1 MLSPLGLKAVIKD
14 KNMNDMQDIIEINH
28 ISIARGESKT
38 IFLPMPSLY
47 DCTPITMPVHVI
59 RGKKPGPC
67 LCVTAAIHGDEV
79 NGVEIVRRLVKKS
92 VLKNMAG
99 TLIAI
104 PIVNVYGFLYQDRYL
119 MDRKDLNRSF
129 PGSSKGSPAS
139 RLAHLISTE
148 ILSQVTH
155 CIDLHSGSLQ
165 RTNLPQIRA
174 DLDMDGVLPLAEA
187 FSAPVILHAKLRD
200 GSMRQFANDKSIP
213 FLLYEAGES
222 LRFDELSIKAGVHG
236 ILNVMHKLN
245 MLALKKPF
253 HGKFEPSIAKQ
264 AYWVR
269 SPRSGLLILY
279 KHLGKFVKKG
289 DLLAKIS
296 NPMGQQE
303 YKVLS
308 PLDGIIIG
316 KSNMPMIYEG
326 AAIFNIASFKKLDM
340 VEEQVDLLK
349 ESYIDLDS
357 PHMY

>member
-1 MLSPLGLKAVIKD
+1 MKD
-14 KNMNDMQDIIEINH
+14 VIEINN
-28 ISIARGESKT
+28 IRIARGEKKT
-38 IFLPMPSLY
+38 LFLPMPNLY

-59 RGKKPGPC
+59 RGSKPGPC

-79 NGVEIVRRLVKKS
+79 NGVEIVRRLVKKN
-92 VLKNMAG
+92 VLKNIAG

-119 MDRKDLNRSF
+119 MDRKDLNRAF
-129 PGSSKGSPAS
+129 PGSPNGSPAS
-139 RLAHLISTE
+139 RLAYVISTE

-174 DLDMDGVLPLAEA
+174 DLDMEGLLPLAQA

-200 GSMRQFANDKSIP
+200 GSLRQFANDKSIP

-222 LRFDELSIKAGVHG
+222 LRFDELSIKAGVNG
-236 ILNVMHKLN
+236 ILNVMHALK
-245 MLALKKPF
+245 MIALKKPF
-253 HGKFEPSIAKQ
+253 HGKVEPAIAKQ
-264 AYWVR
+264 TYWVR
-269 SPRSGLLILY
+269 SPHSGLLIQF
-279 KHLGKFVKKG
+279 KQLGKFVEKG
-289 DLLAKIS
+289 ELLAKIS
-296 NPMGQQE
+296 NPMGRE
-303 YKVLS
+303 EHKVLS

-340 VEEQVDLLK
+340 AEEQIDLLK
-349 ESYIDLDS
+349 ESYIDLD
-357 PHMY
+357 PPNMY